1 MSDTLLIHY
10 SISTPQ
16 QATWGL
22 SNDAGEI
29 IDKITTG
36 SLEELSEAAA
46 NHPVVLL
53 LDSQCLH
60 INQLQLPTQ
69 NMQKMLKAIPFA
81 LEEFIAEDIEDFHFV
96 ISRNKHNDT
105 TAVVGI
111 DKQTLQQ
118 IIDLFQQA
126 GITLEKIIPDTLC
139 MAADARDRQWVCL
152 NFNENTYLQTD
163 VLNGMASTPELIPYI
178 LNSKLNE
185 TEDRPEKLLL
195 FCEQENT
202 EAFDGLDFEDMGI
215 GEAGDDDASDDGN
228 TVTEVINVV
237 YNTHPLVVFCGHYRQ
252 AMPLN
257 LLQNEFK
264 VKRKSSGNWQHWRL
278 AASLAAS
285 WLVLHLGLTGYQLS
299 QLKEEN
305 RVTKAKIEQIYKR
318 SFPKSKK
325 IVNPRAQMEQK
336 LNALRSSA
344 GGAGNGLIYLLA
356 QSFGAVSHDKK
367 NITLQTLT
375 FRNNRMDIGLDS
387 NNLQTIE
394 TLNQK
399 LNKSGNIKSE
409 ITSSSSEKNK
419 VKGNLRIEGRS

>member
-10 SISTPQ
+10 NIEEPH
-16 QATWGL
+16 QATWAL

-36 SLEELSEAAA
+36 SLEELAEASASK
-46 NHPVVLL
+46 PVVMLL
-53 LDSQCLH
+53 NSQCLH

-81 LEEFIAEDIEDFHFV
+81 LEEFIAEDIENFHFV
-96 ISRNKHNDT
+96 ISRKKNSDT
-105 TAVVGI
+105 TSVVGI
-111 DKQTLQQ
+111 DKDTLRA
-118 IIDLFQQA
+118 IIDIFRQA

-139 MAADARDRQWVCL
+139 LAADADSRQWACL

-163 VLNGMASTPELIPYI
+163 VLNGMATSPELFPYI
-178 LNSKLNE
+178 LNSKLNDSQE
-185 TEDRPEKLLL
+185 TPEKLLL

-202 EAFDGLDFEDMGI
+202 AVFDDINIEDLT
-215 GEAGDDDASDDGN
+215 GEDEDI
-228 TVTEVINVV
+228 EVINVV
-237 YNTHPLVVFCGHYRQ
+237 YNTHPLVIFCGNYKR

-264 VKRKSSGNWQHWRL
+264 NKRKSSGNWRHWRL
-278 AASLAAS
+278 AASLAAI
-285 WLVLHLGLTGYQLS
+285 WLLLHLGLTGYQLS
-299 QLKEEN
+299 RISEEN
-305 RVTKAKIEQIYKR
+305 RVTAARIEQIYKK
-318 SFPKSKK
+318 SFPESKK

-336 LNALRSSA
+336 LNALRGSA
-344 GGAGNGLIYLLA
+344 GGSGNGLIYLLA
-356 QSFGAVSHDKK
+356 QSFGAVSHDAK
-367 NITLQTLT
+367 NITLQTLA

-387 NNLQTIE
+387 TNLQTIE
-394 TLNQK
+394 TLNQN
-399 LNKSGNIKSE
+399 LNKSKRIRSE